1 MIYVIIVALYKK
13 NIYIPSNHSSH
24 KNGCVILMKEIDSLI
39 EKALKY
45 KESGLTDH
53 EIAED
58 LNVSKETA
66 TWLLNKGKEK
76 KPEGDLKVGWR
87 SIGVYPSRIGFI
99 SDALCDIILEEVENN
114 DLTIDTVVGIALNGI
129 PFATYIAEKLGLEL
143 ALFRPHHEKIGAFSS
158 NYASV
163 EGKQVILIDDVVGSG
178 ETFTAAINATKK
190 EKGTP
195 VLLLSILN
203 KRKQDQIKNVPL
215 RALIRARVI

>member
-1 MIYVIIVALYKK
+1 
-13 NIYIPSNHSSH
+13 
-24 KNGCVILMKEIDSLI
+24 MKETDLLI

-114 DLTIDTVVGIALNGI
+114 DLTIDTVVGIALNGV
-129 PFATYIAEKLGLEL
+129 PFATCIAEKLGLEL
-143 ALFRPHHEKIGAFSS
+143 SLFRPHHEKIGAFSS

-163 EGKQVILIDDVVGSG
+163 EGKNVVIIDDVVGSG
-178 ETFTAAINATKK
+178 ETFVSAINATTK

-203 KRKQDQIKNVPL
+203 KRKQDKIKKVPL